1 MDSRN
6 RRWPLV
12 WLALVTIAFVSVASL
27 GYVELTERDRRI
39 QELEQRIG
47 SNQRLVASMDD
58 RIDNLRIPP
67 DLTSSIALLQGD
79 VSGLQGIIFD
89 LQGTVDDLEGDLSS
103 MWIEIDTVES
113 GLFALADC
121 VNQYMDT
128 IRRWSSSLSSFYTYY
143 YC

>member
-79 VSGLQGIIFD
+79 VSGLQG
-89 LQGTVDDLEGDLSS
+89 TVDDMEGDLSS
-103 MWIEIDTVES
+103 MWIEIGTVES
-113 GLFALADC
+113 ELFALTDC
-121 VNQYMDT
+121 VNEYMDT
-128 IRRWSSSLSSFYTYY
+128 IGSWSSNVSSFYTYY

>member
-1 MDSRN
+1 MDSRD

-47 SNQRLVASMDD
+47 STQRLVTSMDD

-67 DLTSSIALLQGD
+67 DLTSSISLLQGD
-79 VSGLQGIIFD
+79 LSD
-89 LQGTVDDLEGDLSS
+89 LQGTVDDMEGDLSS
-103 MWIEIDTVES
+103 MWIEIGTVES
-113 GLFALADC
+113 ELFALTDC
-121 VNQYMDT
+121 VNEYMDT
-128 IRRWSSSLSSFYTYY
+128 IGSWSSNVSSFYTYY

>member
-47 SNQRLVASMDD
+47 STQRLVTSMDD

-67 DLTSSIALLQGD
+67 DLTSSISLLQGD
-79 VSGLQGIIFD
+79 LSD
-89 LQGTVDDLEGDLSS
+89 LQGTVDDMEGDLSS
-103 MWIEIDTVES
+103 MWIEIGTVES
-113 GLFALADC
+113 ELFALTDC
-121 VNQYMDT
+121 VNEYMDT
-128 IRRWSSSLSSFYTYY
+128 IGSWSSNVSSFYTYY

>member
-1 MDSRN
+1 MDMDSRN

-47 SNQRLVASMDD
+47 STQRLVTSMDD

-67 DLTSSIALLQGD
+67 DLTSSISLLQGD
-79 VSGLQGIIFD
+79 LSD
-89 LQGTVDDLEGDLSS
+89 LQGTVDDMEGDLSS
-103 MWIEIDTVES
+103 MWIEIGTVES
-113 GLFALADC
+113 ELFALTDC
-121 VNQYMDT
+121 VNEYMDT
-128 IRRWSSSLSSFYTYY
+128 IGSWSSNVSSFYTYY